1 MFTMMVQQKLLQNE
15 QKKNQLAVHQEVNGL
30 FLLYTGIIR
39 GGNCHESITVRENFT
54 LEMFTKKVYH

>member
-30 FLLYTGIIR
+30 FLLYTGNISR
-39 GGNCHESITVRENFT
+39 GKLS
-54 LEMFTKKVYH
+54 